1 MISIV
6 VCARNEEQNITKCIS
21 QLAKQD
27 FGGNSIEILVID
39 NSSIDQT
46 SNLARSALEQ
56 FDHLFTNSEV
66 VTIESCSL
74 SASRNFGITATSGEW
89 VIFVDADGYASENW
103 FYNLS
108 KELND
113 ADLVACVVNQIPTLQ
128 SYGITNEITNFI
140 LSKAHSKK
148 EVIGACMGFKRA
160 IFSQRMFADNLIR
173 GDDTEFVEKLLQSG
187 KRLNYSEGA
196 QYYNHFPNSVKGW
209 LTLAYREGLSRQFI
223 NEMNCVVAR
232 SRVKLIMHIFSDLCL
247 ISIALLFWPF
257 VSIKFFINESSWV
270 YASKE
275 HSLRRSLFWMS
286 VLYPGYFIARRLGR
300 LFYNFTVTEQPKRL
314 EKIGKKIDGC

>member
-6 VCARNEEQNITKCIS
+6 VCARNEEKNIAKCIC
-21 QLAKQD
+21 QLANQD
-27 FGGNSIEILVID
+27 FGGNSIEVLVID

-46 SNLARSALEQ
+46 VNLARSTLEQ
-56 FDHLFTNSEV
+56 FEHIFTKSAV

-74 SASRNFGITATSGEW
+74 SASRNFGITATCGEW
-89 VIFVDADGYASENW
+89 IIFVDADGYASDDW

-113 ADLVACVVNQIPTLQ
+113 ADLVACVVKQIPTLQ
-128 SYGITNEITNFI
+128 SNSLTNEITNFI

-148 EVIGACMGFKRA
+148 DVIGACMGFRRA
-160 IFSQRMFADNLIR
+160 VFSQRMFADNLIR
-173 GDDTEFVEKLLQSG
+173 GDDSEFVEKLLQSG
-187 KRLNYSEGA
+187 KRLSYSEGA

-223 NEMNCVVAR
+223 NTMNCEIDR
-232 SRVKLIMHIFSDLCL
+232 SRVKLIMHIFSNIFL
-247 ISIALLFWPF
+247 ISIAVLFWPF
-257 VSIKFFINESSWV
+257 LTIKFYMNESSWV

-275 HSLRRSLFWMS
+275 QSVRRSLFWMS
-286 VLYPGYFIARRLGR
+286 AVYPGYFIARRVGR
-300 LFYNFTVTEQPKRL
+300 IFSSFTVNEQPKRL
-314 EKIGKKIDGC
+314 EKIGKKIDG